1 PLIVQLWCDGYS
13 SSPKWLVRL
22 IHQLLPRQ
30 SEVVEEMLVIGKIA
44 QRGALPAPFAPV
56 RQFVQ

>member
-1 PLIVQLWCDGYS
+1 M
-13 SSPKWLVRL
+13 
-22 IHQLLPRQ
+22 HQLLPRQ

-44 QRGALPAPFAPV
+44 QRGALPAPIAPA

>member
-1 PLIVQLWCDGYS
+1 LWRDGYS